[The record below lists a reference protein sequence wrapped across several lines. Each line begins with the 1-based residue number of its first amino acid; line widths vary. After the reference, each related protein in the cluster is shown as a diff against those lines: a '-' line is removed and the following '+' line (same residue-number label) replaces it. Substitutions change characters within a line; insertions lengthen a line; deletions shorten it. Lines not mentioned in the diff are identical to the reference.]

1 MPHSLTAILAHVHAQ
16 GRPGSHQAVLVR
28 EIERLRAEVAE
39 LKQDLDAAT
48 EWLRDIYRPTTVKET
63 TDV

>member
-1 MPHSLTAILAHVHAQ
+1 MPHSLPAILAHVRAQ

-28 EIERLRAEVAE
+28 EIERLQAEVERLEA
-39 LKQDLDAAT
+39 DLVEMCDAYMSK
-48 EWLRDIYRPTTVKET
+48 IPVIGMKET